1 GNDRMVDMLLVA
13 GADPE
18 IVDRTGKAP
27 VVYAAGKGYTGI
39 LARLLDAGVKVDA
52 RYSHDLSALMWAAGH
67 SNDVPVGEG
76 LSTVKLLID
85 RGAQLDLVDDRG
97 RSALM
102 NAAQRDHGEIAALLI
117 ERGADATLEDRQGM
131 TALEL
136 AGSETLRQTLQAL
149 LEKKTNS
156 NQ

>member
-1 GNDRMVDMLLVA
+1 
-13 GADPE
+13 
-18 IVDRTGKAP
+18 
-27 VVYAAGKGYTGI
+27 
-39 LARLLDAGVKVDA
+39 
-52 RYSHDLSALMWAAGH
+52 MWAAGH

-76 LSTVKLLID
+76 LSTVALLVE
-85 RGAQLDLVDDRG
+85 RGARLNLVDDRG

-102 NAAQRDHGEIAALLI
+102 TAAQRDHAEIATLLI

-136 AGSETLRQTLQAL
+136 AGSETLRHTLQAL
-149 LEKKTNS
+149 LEKKANS